1 MQTRSLDSNSIFNLD
16 KKHESHSD
24 CIRQHECKCISNW
37 SEVQMSCRGWKG
49 ERLGNTVSN
58 KGQTQHT
65 EQEETANLDEASP
78 PTRGLEKEQEAKSM
92 GSLGKKWLK
101 VSRIYIK

>member
-1 MQTRSLDSNSIFNLD
+1 MQMCSVDSNSIFSLD
-16 KKHESHSD
+16 NKYESHSD

-37 SEVQMSCRGWKG
+37 SEVQMSCKGWKG

-65 EQEETANLDEASP
+65 EHEETANLDEASP
-78 PTRGLEKEQEAKSM
+78 PTQRTGERAGGQIYGK
-92 GSLGKKWLK
+92 LGEEMA
-101 VSRIYIK
+101 